1 MRNFLG
7 HDGFIWWVGI
17 VEDVEDP
24 LTLGRCRVR
33 IFGYHPPKNTGN
45 VPTEDLP
52 WATTIHSPNTINFY
66 ASLQKGD
73 WVFGFF
79 IDALSSQEP
88 AILGYY
94 PSVPGPSDKQFSDV
108 IPAERNFKRVNTN
121 GNSANTMC
129 YQLGEHYLEYVKTS
143 TTEANGHITLYHST
157 GSKVNIDSNGAIQIY
172 TANNVTVTANTIDMV
187 ASNTINLT
195 ADKINV
201 NANTALKLNSARID
215 FN

>member
-17 VEDVEDP
+17 VEDVADP

-52 WATTIHSPNTINFY
+52 WATTIHSPNTVNLY
-66 ASLQKGD
+66 ASLQQGD

-79 IDALSSQEP
+79 IDSLSGQEP

-94 PSVPGPSDKQFSDV
+94 PSVPVTSDKQFSDA
-108 IPAERNFKRVNTN
+108 IQAERNFKRVNTN

-129 YQLGEHYLEYVKTS
+129 YQLEIGRAHV
-143 TTEANGHITLYHST
+143 
-157 GSKVNIDSNGAIQIY
+157 
-172 TANNVTVTANTIDMV
+172 
-187 ASNTINLT
+187 
-195 ADKINV
+195 
-201 NANTALKLNSARID
+201 
-215 FN
+215 